1 MRETWTVRLD
11 GRMRPIIEAIARD
24 EEREPAQVVRR
35 LLNRALAQQST
46 SSTVEAP
53 GGARTGQA

>member
-11 GRMRPIIEAIARD
+11 GRVRPIIEKIARD

-35 LLNRALAQQST
+35 LLDRALVQHA
-46 SSTVEAP
+46 VIKAP
-53 GGARTGQA
+53 QTPQRT

>member
-11 GRMRPIIEAIARD
+11 GRVRPIVEAIARN

-35 LLNRALAQQST
+35 LLDRALAQH
-46 SSTVEAP
+46 SSSSAIKAP
-53 GGARTGQA
+53 RAPERT